1 VKHATRDEL
10 SSMVLLHD
18 RDPAH
23 KDSIVSSWCG
33 TKGITIEL
41 LPQCSPDLDL
51 LDDGL
56 FGAAKQKL
64 DMAIQRQKLGWATGA
79 LSC

>member
-1 VKHATRDEL
+1 L
-10 SSMVLLHD
+10 
-18 RDPAH
+18 
-23 KDSIVSSWCG
+23 
-33 TKGITIEL
+33 KGITIEL